1 MRRHDRAA
9 LRVQSLEP
17 IAQKSAGRSRTGL
30 LLAPSAMPMCLS
42 CIADGRWRRPV
53 VCQVAIDAM

>member
-30 LLAPSAMPMCLS
+30 LLAPSD
-42 CIADGRWRRPV
+42 ADVFELHRRWPV
-53 VCQVAIDAM
+53 EAACRVPGGH

>member
-17 IAQKSAGRSRTGL
+17 IAQNQPADHGQVFCWR
-30 LLAPSAMPMCLS
+30 PPMPMCLS

-53 VCQVAIDAM
+53 ACQVAIDAM